1 MNLIQDI
8 TLSDFYRYPPVGEDD
23 WRYMYEAAKVR
34 ALEGTMLSRALLAD
48 MANAPDFAAA
58 AELLSSTEYVIASN
72 STDAQIEQMLLER
85 RTATRTLFTEL
96 MIDEEMLQMMR
107 AREDFANM
115 RLAIRRLVT
124 EKPLGLDYSN
134 EGSVPAV
141 EFEDILQQENY
152 ERLPDYL
159 QDAVESAVLGYY
171 ENKNIRRIDYGIDK
185 VQYAWRISRAQEL
198 GSVFCVSRSRIRVDL
213 YNICTML
220 RLKMAERDE
229 REFFFDGG
237 FVDTDKF
244 VQGLAAPYES
254 ISGLFFATPYYE
266 IIEEGIRY
274 LRSEQS
280 FLKLEQQCEDYMMNF
295 LKSTKEIAA
304 GPQPVIAYFLMK
316 EAEIRAVRMVLTG
329 KKNGLTSKLILD
341 RLGNWHS

>member
-1 MNLIQDI
+1 MDLIEDI

-85 RTATRTLFTEL
+85 RTAIRALFAEL
-96 MIDEEMLQMMR
+96 MIDEEMMQMMR
-107 AREDFANM
+107 VREDFANM
-115 RLAIRRLVT
+115 RLAIRRVVT

-134 EGSVPAV
+134 EGSVPAE

-152 ERLPDYL
+152 ERLPEYL

-185 VQYAWRISRAQEL
+185 VHYAWRISRAQEL

-304 GPQPVIAYFLMK
+304 GPQPVIAYFLTK

>member
-1 MNLIQDI
+1 MQDI

-23 WRYMYEAAKVR
+23 WRYMYETSKVR
-34 ALEGTMLSRALLAD
+34 TLEGVLLSRILLVD
-48 MANAPDFAAA
+48 MANAPDFATA
-58 AELLSSTEYVIASN
+58 AELLSSTEYAISST

-85 RTATRTLFTEL
+85 RMAIRTLFAEL
-96 MIDEEMLQMMR
+96 MLDEEMVQLMR

-124 EKPLGLDYSN
+124 ERPLGLDYSD

-159 QDAVESAVLGYY
+159 QDAVETAVLGYY
-171 ENKNIRRIDYGIDK
+171 ENKDIRRIDYGIDK
-185 VQYAWRISRAQEL
+185 MQYQWRIQRAEEL
-198 GSVFCVSRSRIRVDL
+198 GSVFCVSFGRIQVDL
-213 YNICTML
+213 YNIRTML
-220 RLKMAERDE
+220 RLKMAERE
-229 REFFFDGG
+229 EKEFFFGNG
-237 FVDTDKF
+237 FVDVDKY

-254 ISGLFFATPYYE
+254 ISGLFYATPYYDVV
-266 IIEEGIRY
+266 EEGVRY

-280 FLKLEQQCEDYMMNF
+280 FLKLEQQCDDYLMGF
-295 LKSTKEIAA
+295 LKSTKGIAA
-304 GPQPVIAYFLMK
+304 GHQPVIAYFLMK
-316 EAEIRAVRMVLTG
+316 EAEIRAVRMVLTA
-329 KKNGLTSKLILD
+329 KKNTLTSKLILD